1 MHNNQ
6 IFYGDLVKFFVT
18 CLVNLSF
25 ITSQLLLSRTELR
38 NCTRS
43 ILMENC
49 DHFIFL
55 GLSILFLYAPAY
67 KAWIFEKF
75 NFELEAF
82 SYNFKINCMLVWQL
96 MSLNKKMF
104 ASSGKLN
111 IIFMVS
117 YLYSF
122 NPRVGI
128 NENCNPLAEPVYSN
142 TESGNSRWFCP
153 LRVQELDRRSF
164 ILILDWILV

>member
-1 MHNNQ
+1 MHSKYFNGKLWPYHFSWSINS
-6 IFYGDLVKFFVT
+6 IFI
-18 CLVNLSF
+18 CPS
-25 ITSQLLLSRTELR
+25 
-38 NCTRS
+38 
-43 ILMENC
+43 
-49 DHFIFL
+49 
-55 GLSILFLYAPAY
+55 LYY
-67 KAWIFEKF
+67 WM

-104 ASSGKLN
+104 GSSGKLN

-122 NPRVGI
+122 NPRVSI
-128 NENCNPLAEPVYSN
+128 NENCNPLAVPIYSN

-153 LRVQELDRRSF
+153 IRVQELDRRSF